1 MQKETDMDDLDDFIK
16 EHGHEPKRVN
26 RSVLEPYRDELLKMR
41 KMGFTEKVMLQF
53 LKEKKNLAI
62 SQQALNRF
70 IRSRLNKQEADK
82 KEAEK
87 PAPAIKQAVR
97 ENQPANPAPTV
108 KQKANKKDVEKT
120 APASNPQKKK
130 FQWPPKDV
138 SSENLY

>member
-1 MQKETDMDDLDDFIK
+1 MDDLDDFIK

-82 KEAEK
+82 K
-87 PAPAIKQAVR
+87 
-97 ENQPANPAPTV
+97 
-108 KQKANKKDVEKT
+108 DVEKT
-120 APASNPQKKK
+120 APASNPQIKK

>member
-1 MQKETDMDDLDDFIK
+1 MDDLDDFIK
-16 EHGHEPKRVN
+16 EYGHEPKRVN

-82 KEAEK
+82 KEVGK

-108 KQKANKKDVEKT
+108 KQEADKKDVEKT
-120 APASNPQKKK
+120 APAPNPKKKK
-130 FQWPPKDV
+130 FQWPPEDV

>member
-87 PAPAIKQAVR
+87 PVPAIKQAVR
-97 ENQPANPAPTV
+97 ENQPANPAHTV
-108 KQKANKKDVEKT
+108 KQEANKKDVEKT
-120 APASNPQKKK
+120 APAPKPQKKK